1 MQAAESRSKS
11 VRARESDFRSEFPK
25 QDHCPVME
33 SREAKSRFVRRLKMQ
48 EDYLRFVA
56 KDARDSAV
64 TGCRLEAAAAA
75 KEPD

>member
-1 MQAAESRSKS
+1 MRAAESKS
-11 VRARESDFRSEFPK
+11 VRAQELDFRSEFRK

-33 SREAKSRFVRRLKMQ
+33 SREAKNRFVRRLKMQ
-48 EDYLRFVA
+48 EDYPRFVA

-64 TGCRLEAAAAA
+64 TDCLLEAAAAA